1 MNLSGTWMRL
11 QSEVTALDPQQE
23 IFTEILLKLRE
34 KGYDVY
40 DGFLPPEGTPYPF
53 IYLGD
58 NHQTDEANKTA
69 VFGSV
74 YQTIHVWS
82 NNPKRRGEV
91 SYMLLAIKQICRKI
105 EHTRNFAWMVR
116 NADQRI
122 LSDNTTKTPLLHGV
136 LEVEFKFS

>member
-1 MNLSGTWMRL
+1 M
-11 QSEVTALDPQQE
+11 DPQQE

-34 KGYDVY
+34 QGYDVY
-40 DGFLPPEGTPYPF
+40 DGFLPPEDTPYPF

-58 NHQTDEANKTA
+58 NHQTDDANKTA
-69 VFGSV
+69 VFGNV

-91 SYMLLAIKQICRKI
+91 SDMLLAIKQVCRQI

-122 LSDNTTKTPLLHGV
+122 LPDNTTKTPLLHGV